1 MIACRSFF
9 TLALATV
16 CFSHDNRQFP
26 TQLRERGKLFAS
38 LMMTNER
45 HDNSTLQSAKPI
57 PIPMEFRVR
66 DVMQPAEEIIAQI
79 HREATL
85 LRHHRILP
93 PPKPPPKPPPL
104 PPAPSPLKLRPPPK
118 PKPPKPPKPKTKT
131 KTKPPKP
138 KPKPIHP
145 VVLKPEPPI
154 QLDEET
160 PPLGIV
166 VWNAGPPLCG
176 VSGATCDS
184 QVLRTTCRVTEGSI
198 GRDQHIDVGG
208 FVSKLDKLRDSRTI
222 TTKLPFSCNDMS
234 LKEFG
239 ESHSFSTRRQDYS
252 ANGWQLHHEQAHDV
266 APRAKDEIETSNV
279 VDPLEV
285 DKMAIGIKMFKQ
297 ERSGLPICGTID
309 LAVMRQEGGLPEE
322 EERWCTSVLETS
334 CDHTDHHDPNGEH
347 RLVER
352 DTLVLNTSM
361 TIRTYGCEIE
371 KRVEK
376 EERREE
382 EEDQKDQKNQ
392 KDDTQ
397 HHHYYIN
404 IRTKRQVS
412 YSNNTAV
419 HLRGDLFSL
428 KKEKLRGFFDFIL
441 GSRIV
446 RTTSDLR
453 EDINIGD
460 LLGVRLPG
468 MVFESVV
475 LSRPDKRTLLIGQA
489 FNVGQSD
496 LLGYTGT
503 LVYRKQGV
511 SGLGMGQ
518 GILIKKRGGGG
529 GGQNYNVLRL
539 QVEAEM
545 EAKSLC
551 RYIKTQYHSLIRMV
565 GTTVL
570 HVKSI
575 SKHSIIVHERYCNDD
590 HNGVKLYRGLIKHE
604 KKLLPKGFPPLP
616 GTAAVGNGSFV
627 AVTTRDLCPVVISG
641 RKVQIADQVCLVENC
656 APAMLTLKCQTPSGA
671 WMSKFT
677 GVNYHVYLLPP
688 HVSLEGATEIGS
700 FRENLR
706 QLSQEK
712 MRCTTLKCIE
722 RLQAMECAVLAA
734 NGTLGLMSNLEKNLN
749 CDRAGLT
756 EETNSS
762 VVPRVSKDYTDEKDM
777 WGFFTRI

>member
-1 MIACRSFF
+1 M
-9 TLALATV
+9 
-16 CFSHDNRQFP
+16 
-26 TQLRERGKLFAS
+26 
-38 LMMTNER
+38 
-45 HDNSTLQSAKPI
+45 
-57 PIPMEFRVR
+57 
-66 DVMQPAEEIIAQI
+66 
-79 HREATL
+79 
-85 LRHHRILP
+85 
-93 PPKPPPKPPPL
+93 
-104 PPAPSPLKLRPPPK
+104 
-118 PKPPKPPKPKTKT
+118 
-131 KTKPPKP
+131 
-138 KPKPIHP
+138 
-145 VVLKPEPPI
+145 
-154 QLDEET
+154 
-160 PPLGIV
+160 
-166 VWNAGPPLCG
+166 
-176 VSGATCDS
+176 
-184 QVLRTTCRVTEGSI
+184 TEGSI
-198 GRDQHIDVGG
+198 SRDQHIDVGG

-222 TTKLPFSCNDMS
+222 TTKLPFSCNEMS

-266 APRAKDEIETSNV
+266 APRAKDEVETSDV
-279 VDPLEV
+279 VDPLDV

-309 LAVMRQEGGLPEE
+309 LAVRRHAGGLPEE
-322 EERWCTSVLETS
+322 EEGWCTSVLETS
-334 CDHTDHHDPNGEH
+334 CDHTDHRDPNGEH

-352 DTLVLNTSM
+352 DTLVLNTSI
-361 TIRTYGCEIE
+361 TIRIDGCEIE

-376 EERREE
+376 EEEEERTEE
-382 EEDQKDQKNQ
+382 EEDQKNQKDQKDQ

-428 KKEKLRGFFDFIL
+428 KTEKLRGRFDFLL
-441 GSRIV
+441 GSRV
-446 RTTSDLR
+446 VHTTLDLR

-511 SGLGMGQ
+511 SGRLLGSGMGR
-518 GILIKKRGGGG
+518 GMLKKLPFKIFSLNSKIKRGGGG
-529 GGQNYNVLRL
+529 GGGGENHNVLRL
-539 QVEAEM
+539 QVEGEM

-551 RYIKTQYHSLIRMV
+551 RDIKTQYHSLIRMV

-570 HVKSI
+570 HVKNI
-575 SKHSIIVHERYCNDD
+575 SNYSIIVHERYCNDD
-590 HNGVKLYRGLIKHE
+590 HNGVKLYRGLIKHD
-604 KKLLPKGFPPLP
+604 KKLTPKGFPPLP

-671 WMSKFT
+671 WMSTFT
-677 GVNYHVYLLPP
+677 GVNYHVYLLPS
-688 HVSLEGATEIGS
+688 HISLESATEIGS

-722 RLQAMECAVLAA
+722 RLQAMECAVHVDFRSIKHSTLAA

-756 EETNSS
+756 EETKSS
-762 VVPRVSKDYTDEKDM
+762 VVPRVSKDYTDEKDR